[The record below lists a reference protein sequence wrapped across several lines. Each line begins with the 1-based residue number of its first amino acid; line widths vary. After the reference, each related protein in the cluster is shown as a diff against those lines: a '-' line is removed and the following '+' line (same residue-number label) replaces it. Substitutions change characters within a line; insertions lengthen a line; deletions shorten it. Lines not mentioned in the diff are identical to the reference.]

1 MLYVDAYGDL
11 AITTDEKEKLL
22 GDLVEELRLFKGEN
36 PTDIEKGLD
45 YFAIFNGEKF
55 LQVELEEVLERHRPY
70 FNSIEA
76 GDIEMNDVDETIN
89 VPITVTFKDGE
100 QINTSLMINLNAGV
114 VQ

>member
-1 MLYVDAYGDL
+1 MLYVDVDGNL

-36 PTDIEKGLD
+36 PTDTEKGLD

-55 LQVELEEVLERHRPY
+55 LQVEMEEVLERHRPN
-70 FNSIEA
+70 FQSIEA
-76 GDIEMNDVDETIN
+76 GDIEMDDVNETIK
-89 VPITVTFKDGE
+89 VPITIIYKDGE
-100 QINTSLMINLNAGV
+100 QLDTSLMINLNAGQ